1 MLAILA
7 RKYVF
12 FRIVCSVKIA
22 HKNEKY
28 CQWSVVAKF
37 KLTICSRSN
46 TQQCNA
52 RTSPWVNSFRN
63 KFLRNH
69 HHWLRHIFLVHSQK
83 SMMKYEN
90 VYMKKENTCFL
101 CVWPL
106 LSRLITWTK
115 HTNLIFVFFLF
126 CSSHWL
132 HTAAT
137 NMKQE
142 VNQSMRQYGTR
153 LCQLSAHTLP
163 WAHTHTHALSHLC
176 HSLAIFAKTHT
187 KWTHFCQSMEGLN
200 AEETFSVWNTF
211 AICKWNRS
219 NAHIHCKNST
229 RTQTQTGHTYELAI
243 EKESNAVRVLI
254 FCFFLLLFCCGS
266 SCRQF
271 AERRCNRNM
280 TELVQ
285 VFVPVH
291 IYHTCVCVC
300 VSVVSHP
307 GWIKCARDTQVEL
320 SAGTHHQMC
329 YVCGWRQ

>member
-46 TQQCNA
+46 TQQSNA

-115 HTNLIFVFFLF
+115 HTNLIFFFF
-126 CSSHWL
+126 CSVR
-132 HTAAT
+132 HTDCT
-137 NMKQE
+137 QLQRIWNRKQINQCVNME
-142 VNQSMRQYGTR
+142 LG
-153 LCQLSAHTLP
+153 SANYRHTLFLGHI
-163 WAHTHTHALSHLC
+163 HTHTHC
-176 HSLAIFAKTHT
+176 HICVIHSQYSQKHIRSERTFANQWRGWTQRRRFPFGTLLRFANGIEVTHT
-187 KWTHFCQSMEGLN
+187 FTVR
-200 AEETFSVWNTF
+200 T
-211 AICKWNRS
+211 
-219 NAHIHCKNST
+219 AHARK
-229 RTQTQTGHTYELAI
+229 
-243 EKESNAVRVLI
+243 
-254 FCFFLLLFCCGS
+254 
-266 SCRQF
+266 
-271 AERRCNRNM
+271 RRR
-280 TELVQ
+280 
-285 VFVPVH
+285 
-291 IYHTCVCVC
+291 
-300 VSVVSHP
+300 
-307 GWIKCARDTQVEL
+307 
-320 SAGTHHQMC
+320 GTHTNWQ
-329 YVCGWRQ
+329 